1 MTVNERLIAA
11 GLVAEFDKA
20 RAENDLD
27 AINEVLAQV
36 GLQQD
41 AAGMSWSAD
50 AEPAPDR
57 RKLGIKS
64 GSEAP
69 SGLKKKGRGWQ
80 IDDKRLDVLH
90 ERAREMRRH
99 PTEAQS
105 ALAGALSQMDT
116 GGFTFRRQDVIG
128 SAIVDF
134 ACKPLMLVVELDG
147 DDDAAFAA
155 TRDKSLAEVGYR
167 VLRLPA
173 ADVLANPEGAAAAV
187 VDVMKERWHER
198 RANRKPS
205 APRNPGRRR

>member
-1 MTVNERLIAA
+1 MTTRKTLTT
-11 GLVAEFDKA
+11 VAPSD
-20 RAENDLD
+20 D
-27 AINEVLAQV
+27 
-36 GLQQD
+36 
-41 AAGMSWSAD
+41 
-50 AEPAPDR
+50 
-57 RKLGIKS
+57 
-64 GSEAP
+64 AP

-99 PTEAQS
+99 PTEAQA
-105 ALAGALSQMDT
+105 ALAAALSGMDT

-147 DDDAAFAA
+147 DEDAAFAP
-155 TRDKSLAEVGYR
+155 TRDKSLAEVGYQ

-173 ADVLANPEGAAAAV
+173 AEVLADPQAAATTVRDA
-187 VDVMKERWHER
+187 MEARWHER

-205 APRNPGRRR
+205 APRGRPQGRR